1 LLHIPIY
8 KKILSYLYP
17 VRIAKA
23 ATPHNSVLELCLSNG
38 QFQLATHDALY
49 SDGDRYRPLTIA
61 FNHLGAALYNVKR
74 VLVLGTGLGS
84 AAQILYAKG
93 YKPSYTF
100 VEYDNTILQWA
111 MQTLPAD
118 VVAKSIPI
126 CADALLF
133 INDYKQEHDI
143 LVVDIFNSRVVP
155 AFVTTEDFLKKCRRC
170 IKPGGHFVL
179 NYIVLNNTDWT
190 TVEQNIKSVFP
201 NLTILEN
208 GINRI
213 MIATV

>member
-1 LLHIPIY
+1 M
-8 KKILSYLYP
+8 
-17 VRIAKA
+17 
-23 ATPHNSVLELCLSNG
+23 LELCLSNG

-61 FNHLGAALYNVKR
+61 FNYLGAALYNVKD

-84 AAQILYAKG
+84 AAQILHAKG
-93 YKPSYTF
+93 LKPVYTF
-100 VEYDNTILQWA
+100 VEYDEIILQWA
-111 MQTLPAD
+111 MQTLHAD
-118 VVAKSIPI
+118 VVAKSKAV

-133 INDYKQEHDI
+133 MNDHQQAHDM

-155 AFVTTEDFLKKCRRC
+155 VFVTTADFLKKCRQC

-179 NYIVLNNTDWT
+179 NYIVLNNTDWDSVST
-190 TVEQNIKSVFP
+190 TIKSVFP

-213 MIATV
+213 IVATV

>member
-1 LLHIPIY
+1 M
-8 KKILSYLYP
+8 
-17 VRIAKA
+17 
-23 ATPHNSVLELCLSNG
+23 ELCLSNG

-61 FNHLGAALYNVKR
+61 FNHLGAALYNVKD

-93 YKPSYTF
+93 LKPAYTF
-100 VEYDNTILQWA
+100 VEYDETILQWA
-111 MQTLPAD
+111 MQILHAD
-118 VVAKSIPI
+118 IVTKSDAV

-133 INDYKQEHDI
+133 MNDHQQAHDM
-143 LVVDIFNSRVVP
+143 LVADIFNSRVVP
-155 AFVTTEDFLKKCRRC
+155 AFVTTEDFLKKCRQC

-179 NYIVLNNTDWT
+179 NYIVLNNTDWDSVST
-190 TVEQNIKSVFP
+190 TIKSVFP

-213 MIATV
+213 IVATV

>member
-1 LLHIPIY
+1 MLHVPLY
-8 KKILSYLYP
+8 KKLLSYLYP
-17 VRIAKA
+17 VQIAKA
-23 ATPHNSVLELCLSNG
+23 STIHNSVLELCLSNG

-61 FNHLGAALYNVKR
+61 FNHLGAVLYNIKD

-84 AAQILYAKG
+84 AAQIFHAKG
-93 YKPSYTF
+93 LNPAYTF
-100 VEYDNTILQWA
+100 VEFDETILQWA

-118 VVAKSIPI
+118 VVAKSIPV

-133 INDYKQEHDI
+133 MNDHKQPHDM

-179 NYIVLNNTDWT
+179 NYIVQNNTDWS
-190 TVEQNIKSVFP
+190 TVERSVKSVFP
-201 NLTILEN
+201 DLTVLEN

-213 MIATV
+213 MVATV

>member
-1 LLHIPIY
+1 MLQIPLY

-17 VRIAKA
+17 VQIARA
-23 ATPHNSVLELCLSNG
+23 STAQNIVLELCLNNG

-61 FNHLGAALYNVKR
+61 FNHLGVKLFNVKD

-84 AAQILYAKG
+84 VAQILYRKRH
-93 YKPSYTF
+93 KPAYTF
-100 VEYDNTILQWA
+100 VEYDATILHWA
-111 MQTLPAD
+111 METLPAD
-118 VVAKSIPI
+118 VVGVSKAIH
-126 CADALLF
+126 ADAAEYVDECRVEF
-133 INDYKQEHDI
+133 DM
-143 LVVDIFNSRVVP
+143 VVIDIFNSRVVP

-179 NYIVLNNTDWT
+179 NYIVLNNTDWNS
-190 TVEQNIKSVFP
+190 VLSIVKSVFP
-201 NLTILEN
+201 DITVLEN

-213 MIATV
+213 LVATV

>member
-1 LLHIPIY
+1 M
-8 KKILSYLYP
+8 
-17 VRIAKA
+17 
-23 ATPHNSVLELCLSNG
+23 G
-38 QFQLATHDALY
+38 AL
-49 SDGDRYRPLTIA
+49 
-61 FNHLGAALYNVKR
+61 LYNVKD
-74 VLVLGTGLGS
+74 VLILGTGLGS
-84 AAQILYAKG
+84 AAQILHAKG
-93 YKPSYTF
+93 VKPAYTF
-100 VEYDNTILQWA
+100 VEYDETILQWA
-111 MQTLPAD
+111 MQTLHAD
-118 VVAKSIPI
+118 VVAKSKAV

-133 INDYKQEHDI
+133 MNDYKQQQDM

-179 NYIVLNNTDWT
+179 NYIVLKNTNWT

-213 MIATV
+213 IVATV

>member
-1 LLHIPIY
+1 MLHIPIY

-61 FNHLGAALYNVKR
+61 FNHMGAVLYNVKD
-74 VLVLGTGLGS
+74 VLILGTGLGS
-84 AAQILYAKG
+84 AAQILNAKG
-93 YKPSYTF
+93 LKPSYTL
-100 VEYDNTILQWA
+100 VEYDETILQWA
-111 MQTLPAD
+111 MQTLHAD
-118 VVAKSIPI
+118 IVAKSKAV
-126 CADALLF
+126 CADALMF
-133 INDYKQEHDI
+133 MNEYRQEHDM
-143 LVVDIFNSRVVP
+143 LVVDIFNSRIVP

-179 NYIVLNNTDWT
+179 NYIVLNNTDWA
-190 TVEQNIKSVFP
+190 TVEQNVKSVFP
-201 NLTILEN
+201 GLTILEN

>member
-1 LLHIPIY
+1 MHIPLY

-17 VRIAKA
+17 VQIAKA
-23 ATPHNSVLELCLSNG
+23 STLHNSVLELCLSNG

-61 FNHLGAALYNVKR
+61 FNHLGAVLYNIKD

-84 AAQILYAKG
+84 AAQILHSKG
-93 YKPSYTF
+93 LNPAYTF
-100 VEYDNTILQWA
+100 VEYDATVLQWA

-118 VVAKSIPI
+118 VVAKSIPV

-133 INDYKQEHDI
+133 MNDHKQPYDM

-179 NYIVLNNTDWT
+179 NYIILNNTDWAA
-190 TVEQNIKSVFP
+190 VEQIIKSVFP
-201 NLTILEN
+201 NPTVLEN

-213 MIATV
+213 IVATV